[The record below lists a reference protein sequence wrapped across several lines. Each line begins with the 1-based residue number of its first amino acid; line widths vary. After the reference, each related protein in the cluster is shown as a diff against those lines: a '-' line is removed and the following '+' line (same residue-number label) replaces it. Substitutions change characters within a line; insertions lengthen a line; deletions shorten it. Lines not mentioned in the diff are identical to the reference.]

1 MTTAPSYVT
10 MVCMMKIKP
19 VYVTKYTSGL
29 GKTRSA
35 SRNLFEK
42 YEVGDIRKTDHGYTF
57 IQIVGP
63 RKTFSLISCAKP
75 LTIIAPP
82 EVEDGPAIKREVP
95 LYFVSPMKGAKS
107 IQGATYFAEING
119 ELVPY
124 RSTGGNCVA
133 PL

>member
-95 LYFVSPMKGAKS
+95 LYFVSGASS
-107 IQGATYFAEING
+107 IRGATYFAEING

-124 RSTGGNCVA
+124 RSAGGNCVA